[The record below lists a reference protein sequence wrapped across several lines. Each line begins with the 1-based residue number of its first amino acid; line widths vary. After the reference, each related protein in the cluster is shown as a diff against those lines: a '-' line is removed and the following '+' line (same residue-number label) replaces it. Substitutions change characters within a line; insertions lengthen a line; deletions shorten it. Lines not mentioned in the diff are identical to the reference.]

1 MSLAEHLR
9 EFRNRLIISVIG
21 VVVCAVVGWVFYH
34 EIFAYLRAPIDAVQ
48 DQRGDA
54 LVELNLGG
62 MTAPFALQLRVSLYV
77 GLILSA
83 PVWIWQIWAFLLPGL
98 TRREK
103 QISLGFFTA
112 AVPLF
117 FAGAALAA
125 YMVPRTVTVLLGFT
139 PDGAANLQDASSYLR
154 FIIYF
159 VLAFGLAFLLP
170 VLMVALNAVNVL
182 PVRTMVQGW
191 RIALILILVF
201 CAFITP
207 DTSGWT
213 MIALAIP
220 VFALYWCAVGVSAVL
235 ERRRLKRRAEAEA
248 AKPSPDEAS
257 VLPAPRQ
264 DL

>member
-9 EFRNRLIISVIG
+9 EFRNRLIVSVLA
-21 VVVCAVVGWVFYH
+21 VLACAVVGWIFYH
-34 EIFAYLRAPIDAVQ
+34 DIYAYIRAPIDAVQ

-54 LVELNLGG
+54 LVDLNMGG
-62 MTAPFALQLRVSLYV
+62 MTSPFAMQLRVSLYV
-77 GLILSA
+77 GVLLSA

-98 TRREK
+98 NRKEK
-103 QISLGFFTA
+103 QTSLGFFAA

-117 FAGAALAA
+117 FGGAALAA

-139 PDGAANLQDASSYLR
+139 PDGTANLQDASAYLR
-154 FIIYF
+154 FVIYF

-170 VLMVALNAVNVL
+170 VLMVALNAVHVL
-182 PVRTMVQGW
+182 PVKVMVKGW
-191 RIALILILVF
+191 RVALILILVF

-220 VFALYWCAVGVSAVL
+220 VFALYWCAVGVSALL
-235 ERRRLKRRAEAEA
+235 ERRRRRRRAAEEA

-264 DL
+264 DG